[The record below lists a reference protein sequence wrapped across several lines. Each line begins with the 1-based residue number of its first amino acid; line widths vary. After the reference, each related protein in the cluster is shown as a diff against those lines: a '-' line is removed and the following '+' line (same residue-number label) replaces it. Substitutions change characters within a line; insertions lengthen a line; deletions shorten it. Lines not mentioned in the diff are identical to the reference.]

1 MTEYAKAKAWRVK
14 RGWTQGEL
22 GELLGFSRESIYWFE
37 RGLTPPGNNGPRP
50 KTIKTWVWLR
60 YKNACHGVEANLIR
74 RPKFNW

>member
-1 MTEYAKAKAWRVK
+1 MSDCAKAKAWRLK
-14 RGWTQGEL
+14 NGWTQGEL

-60 YKNACHGVEANLIR
+60 YKNACAGLDAQVR
-74 RPKFNW
+74 TKKSFNW